1 MNLFKLSWKNIF
13 FKPWS
18 TVLTLILFSLG
29 VGLVSLLLLLQHQ
42 LQGNF
47 ERNLAGIDLVV
58 GAKGS
63 PLQLILSSMYHID
76 APTGNITLGQARP
89 FLNPKHP
96 LIKKTVPLSLGDSY
110 RGRRIVGTDT
120 SILSLYQ
127 AEIEEGKIWSADFE
141 MTIGAE
147 AAQALGLKL
156 GDTFRS
162 THGLMDEEGLEHADS
177 EPFRVVGILKPT
189 GSVMD
194 QLLLTTNASFWK
206 VHDHEAESEHEHE
219 HGLEKDHEADAT
231 NLLAASPEREITALL
246 IQYRNRSNFQALNL
260 GRNIN
265 ENTEMQAANPAYE
278 INRLFSLMDTGERAL
293 RILALVIVFV
303 SGLSIFISLFASL
316 RHRRYELALI
326 RVMGGSR
333 STLFKLILLEGIL
346 LAAMG
351 SLLGLFLGHFGM
363 ELTGKLLEDNYRYRF
378 TGLTLVNGEYLLLL
392 GAVLLGLIAALI
404 PAWQAARTDISE
416 TLTNG

>member
-1 MNLFKLSWKNIF
+1 MNLFRLSWKNIF

-18 TVLTLILFSLG
+18 TALTLILFSLG
-29 VGLVSLLLLLQHQ
+29 VGLISLLLLLQHQ

-89 FLNPKHP
+89 FLNPNHP
-96 LIKKTVPLSLGDSY
+96 LIKKAVPLSLGDSY

-120 SILSLYQ
+120 AILGLYQ
-127 AEIEEGKIWSADFE
+127 AELDEGKIWSADFE

-147 AAQALGLKL
+147 AAQTLGLKL

-162 THGLMDEEGLEHADS
+162 THGLLDEEGLEHADS

-189 GSVMD
+189 GSVID

-206 VHDHEAESEHEHE
+206 VHEHEAEHEQE
-219 HGLEKDHEADAT
+219 EGHEADHESEPA
-231 NLLAASPEREITALL
+231 NLLEASPEREITALL

-265 ENTEMQAANPAYE
+265 ENTDMQAANPAYE

-333 STLFKLILLEGIL
+333 STLFRLILLEGIL
-346 LAAMG
+346 LAAFG
-351 SLLGLFLGHFGM
+351 ALLGLLLGHLGM
-363 ELTGKLLEDNYRYRF
+363 ELAGGLLEDNYRYRF
-378 TGLTLVNGEYLLLL
+378 TGLTLVQGEYFLLA
-392 GAVLLGLIAALI
+392 GAILLGLIAALI
-404 PAWQAARTDISE
+404 PAWQAARTDISD
-416 TLTNG
+416 TLTGGK